1 MVVSENAKRFLN
13 ILGKIPMFQRLM
25 PAQALEILKICV
37 PKSLGD
43 RQLVC
48 EFGTKSTE
56 MYILLSGTLV
66 VMAPDGTPLTRLSPI
81 TTVGEMGVITGQPRS
96 ATVVA
101 DKKASIF
108 VLSKIKFEVLMKKY
122 PDIGFV
128 IYRNIIQILSQ
139 RLENTNQQL
148 VDSQHSLAQ
157 LKSES
162 GVLSS

>member
-1 MVVSENAKRFLN
+1 MVVSQNARRFVN
-13 ILGKIPMFQRLM
+13 ILGKIPMFRRLM

-43 RQLVC
+43 RELLC
-48 EFGTKSTE
+48 EFGTRSTE
-56 MYILLSGTLV
+56 MYILLSGSLI
-66 VMAPDGTPLTRLSPI
+66 VMAPDGTPLTHLSPI

-108 VLSKIKFEVLMKKY
+108 VLSKIKFEVLLKKY

-128 IYRNIIQILSQ
+128 IYRNIIQILSE
-139 RLENTNQQL
+139 RLENTNKQL
-148 VDSQHSLAQ
+148 VESQHELTRV
-157 LKSES
+157 KSGD